1 LYLELDVDDLAED
14 LVGHLEH
21 LDLPGQQRRVAR
33 LLQLPANEEKIA
45 SLRVVTQLTEVEE
58 GNSERRKT
66 MGDLL
71 EVTLEEV
78 KHPLVR
84 LRQLHERTRAGTPQ
98 LGEQLRVPCLR
109 HGRGGLRPPSREAK
123 RRREEETGG
132 AGREKRWSG
141 VVWSPVGVGL
151 TVCAGVFDGLHP
163 CPPIKERRGGSIGFN
178 LCVSNLH
185 RICFFICIFH
195 ARTHTSISDTS
206 RRVCLFVVNLCK
218 GRQNRLIS

>member
-1 LYLELDVDDLAED
+1 
-14 LVGHLEH
+14 
-21 LDLPGQQRRVAR
+21 
-33 LLQLPANEEKIA
+33 
-45 SLRVVTQLTEVEE
+45 
-58 GNSERRKT
+58 

-132 AGREKRWSG
+132 AGRGGAGEEVEWCG
-141 VVWSPVGVGL
+141 VVTGGCW
-151 TVCAGVFDGLHP
+151 TDCVCRSF
-163 CPPIKERRGGSIGFN
+163 
-178 LCVSNLH
+178 
-185 RICFFICIFH
+185 
-195 ARTHTSISDTS
+195 
-206 RRVCLFVVNLCK
+206 
-218 GRQNRLIS
+218 